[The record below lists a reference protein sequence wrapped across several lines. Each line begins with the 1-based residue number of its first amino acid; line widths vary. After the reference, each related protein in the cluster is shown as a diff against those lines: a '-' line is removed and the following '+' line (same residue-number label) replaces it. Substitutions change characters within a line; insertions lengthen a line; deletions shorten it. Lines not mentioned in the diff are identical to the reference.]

1 MVTGPILYSTNPW
14 YATEIAAKYRNG
26 RYFAWVS
33 EYFDSSTA
41 PGGSAASLIAPS
53 SDPSQIY
60 NRLRQDCSKEDEHSD
75 LIKGYRKTFSRLA
88 KAWAADGSITDDQ
101 RDEIIATVKSRSWRI
116 WRPVLYVIP
125 RVNIEGTGRLRSV
138 KRPDR
143 ASYGPEL
150 QVVDLE
156 RHEFDI
162 IELTL

>member
-1 MVTGPILYSTNPW
+1 MRPRSRPSIEMVATLHGYPNISIRRQHLAVRQHRSLHQAQILVRFT
-14 YATEIAAKYRNG
+14 IVCG
-26 RYFAWVS
+26 
-33 EYFDSSTA
+33 
-41 PGGSAASLIAPS
+41 
-53 SDPSQIY
+53 
-60 NRLRQDCSKEDEHSD
+60 KEDEHSD